1 MYVNCKEPELAGE
14 NKRQGKKGC
23 TESAVLVFDWCL
35 QIENTPTI
43 RLPKEAKAEIVAETF
58 AGAAMFGTDM
68 NPTVALSYIYISGR
82 GVELILEIKQ
92 TKVKLS
98 TWGV

>member
-1 MYVNCKEPELAGE
+1 M
-14 NKRQGKKGC
+14 
-23 TESAVLVFDWCL
+23 LVFDWCL

-68 NPTVALSYIYISGR
+68 NPTVALSYIYIRQRSRIDIGNQTNESKTVDLG
-82 GVELILEIKQ
+82 GVSACCVGLSAQQAITYNQQKMRIL
-92 TKVKLS
+92 S
-98 TWGV
+98 H